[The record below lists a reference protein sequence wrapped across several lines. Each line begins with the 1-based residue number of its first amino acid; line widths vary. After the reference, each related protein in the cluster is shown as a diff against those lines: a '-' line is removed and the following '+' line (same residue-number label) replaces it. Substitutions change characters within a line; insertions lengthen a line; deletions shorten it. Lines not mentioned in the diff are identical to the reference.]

1 VYLSKLLVRGLRAS
15 AENDITV
22 HLPGRFS
29 VIVGTNSVGKTTVA
43 DAAYIVHTRTFPR
56 LPRISSAGLGSGER
70 LIEVEYSFE
79 PPGKPEGPLGQQ
91 IQSQTGRNVPGTV
104 AATWSKT
111 LGRDLGSIRAET
123 QIRSEHA
130 DSFRLVYLPA
140 WRNPLDELARREA
153 RILIELLRSQQQNMT
168 GSRNLTDL
176 RSRASRLLEDLA
188 RHGSLAAVEERI
200 GQHLSALSAG
210 VSKNWPY
217 IRGQVIDDAYLARVL
232 ELMLAALE
240 GREHA
245 RPLEV
250 SGLGY
255 VNLLHIAV
263 TLAAIPDST
272 NPTPPDDTVAPS
284 SGPADLTS
292 DANSVS
298 GADDA
303 DAAVNRLVQAQAE
316 RESQE
321 DSFYPA
327 APFHATVIIEEPEV
341 HLHPQLQHS
350 LVRYLRRVVQQ
361 RPELQVILSSHAT
374 DVITSCRPEDL
385 VVLRRQSSGRRIARA
400 IQDIP
405 MSDRE
410 NVLRKTRLH
419 LDASRSA
426 ALFAERLTLVIHESR
441 GSIL

>member
-1 VYLSKLLVRGLRAS
+1 
-15 AENDITV
+15 
-22 HLPGRFS
+22 
-29 VIVGTNSVGKTTVA
+29 
-43 DAAYIVHTRTFPR
+43 
-56 LPRISSAGLGSGER
+56 
-70 LIEVEYSFE
+70 
-79 PPGKPEGPLGQQ
+79 
-91 IQSQTGRNVPGTV
+91 
-104 AATWSKT
+104 
-111 LGRDLGSIRAET
+111 
-123 QIRSEHA
+123 
-130 DSFRLVYLPA
+130 
-140 WRNPLDELARREA
+140 
-153 RILIELLRSQQQNMT
+153 MT